1 MGIFLHQKDLNLNE
15 KKITKNLVVKQIM
28 GKLFQLAQQQSVGST
43 NKSTTVFHFYYCT
56 DSSTLSV
63 ISLL

>member
-43 NKSTTVFHFYYCT
+43 TNQNCFSF
-56 DSSTLSV
+56 
-63 ISLL
+63 LLLH